1 MVLCRIK
8 NVFVTKVSHNSTVET
23 KVAQKKAKN
32 VLLDHGLTNKEADIY
47 IFLAK
52 NVILTGGE
60 ISKRTKIAR
69 SLVYRIL
76 KNLQTKGLVEPT
88 LESPTR
94 FVAVPFDKA
103 LDLIIKTKKQEALK
117 VEREK
122 QDLLEDWKTISK
134 LKPAVEYERFVI
146 IEGNKKIYLKM
157 LQMIKET
164 KKHFSGMLTISGL
177 ARAEQF
183 GVFDAAYNHPL
194 KNRIKIQFITDVNK
208 ENLEAFKLLKP
219 KLKTDLDLRARNP
232 ETKIASLPRM
242 VTKDNEE
249 VMFFI
254 RPEAGTSERKQSDV
268 CIYTNCASLVETFN
282 GIFQNLWHTSPDIE
296 SKMGKTETGK
306 MPELHRHLQEGA
318 TQEKLQTMEEC
329 AFPEPVSEK
338 EEIKFA
344 SISKIRLLNEEERDL
359 LDVASVIGIEFSPDI
374 IEKVSGSNK
383 LRVIKTLINIESEHQ
398 LIQANGDKYRFNN
411 PDIRDALYNE
421 IKPRLKR
428 AYHSLIAKSLE
439 ETNKDHLMDFATELA
454 QHYYNSKNAPKAIP
468 YLLKAGEQ
476 SRRQF
481 RFSEALDKYS
491 RALEMT
497 GKDKVWIEE
506 RTIAIENY
514 GDLCASMGDHE
525 KANECYTE
533 GIDVADDDGVAER
546 MRRKIRRKKV
556 VVKNGRKIPYFIYGE
571 GEPTVLLVWLS
582 IHFMPQIHYFS
593 QKHKVAIMALE
604 ELFVSGDLPTEYTVK
619 MFTENLRA
627 IVEDLQD
634 SQIYLVGTGFGGT
647 LAIRYVAEYPGKIAK
662 LALLAT
668 PPKPTFDDSEEGKRR
683 FKEFWALALQS
694 PSWGLKN
701 FHDRVMAPFN
711 PRRWMELRSRLGIKS
726 ASKVP
731 PEIILI
737 GYKLL
742 LEADVRPFLGKVRIP
757 TLILHGEKDIMPME
771 NVEYL
776 KNRIPG
782 SKLYIFKDADVVSVL
797 KPNEFNRVLEE
808 FLTTGQV
815 PRD

>member
-1 MVLCRIK
+1 
-8 NVFVTKVSHNSTVET
+8 VTTQRAEL
-23 KVAQKKAKN
+23 KVAQKKAKA
-32 VLLDHGLTNKEADIY
+32 VLLDYGLTNKEADIY

-76 KNLQTKGLVEPT
+76 KSLQTKGLVEPT

-117 VEREK
+117 VEKEK
-122 QDLLEDWKTISK
+122 QNLLEDWKTINK
-134 LKPAVEYERFVI
+134 TKPAVEYERFVI
-146 IEGNKKIYLKM
+146 IEGNKKIHLKM
-157 LQMIKET
+157 LQMLKEA

-177 ARAEQF
+177 AHAEQF

-194 KNRIKIQFITDVNK
+194 KTRMKFQFITDVNK
-208 ENLEAFKLLKP
+208 ENLEAFKLFKP
-219 KLKTDLDLRARNP
+219 KLKTELDLRASSSIT
-232 ETKIASLPRM
+232 EITLLPRM
-242 VTKDNEE
+242 VTKDKEE
-249 VMFFI
+249 VLFFI
-254 RPEAGTSERKQSDV
+254 RPEEGARRQGDV
-268 CIYTNCASLVETFN
+268 CIYTNCISLVETFN
-282 GIFQNLWHTSPDIE
+282 GIFQNLWHTSLDIE
-296 SKMGKTETGK
+296 VKIRELETGK
-306 MPELHRHLQEGA
+306 LPEVHQHLQSQ
-318 TQEKLQTMEEC
+318 TRKEKL
-329 AFPEPVSEK
+329 EPAEDYATPKTVSK
-338 EEIKFA
+338 KGDFGFA
-344 SISKIRLLNEEERDL
+344 SVSKILLLKEEERDL
-359 LDVASVIGIEFSPDI
+359 LDLASVVGEEFSPDI
-374 IEKVSGSNK
+374 IEKVTGSNK
-383 LRVIKTLINIESEHQ
+383 LRVLKTLVNIESKHQ
-398 LIQANGDKYRFNN
+398 LIQANGDNYRFDN
-411 PDIRDALYNE
+411 PNIREALYNE

-428 AYHSLIAKSLE
+428 VYHSLVAKNIE
-439 ETNKDHLMDFATELA
+439 ETNKDHLMDYASELA
-454 QHYYNSKNAPKAIP
+454 RHFYSSKNASKAIP

-476 SRRQF
+476 CRRQF
-481 RFSEALDKYS
+481 RFSDALENYS
-491 RALEMT
+491 RALEMM
-497 GKDKVWIEE
+497 GKDKVWREE

-525 KANECYTE
+525 TANEYYTE
-533 GIDVADDDGVAER
+533 GIGIADDNGAAER

-556 VVKNGRKIPYFIYGE
+556 VVKNGRKIPYFVYGE
-571 GEPTVLLVWLS
+571 GEPTVLLVWVS

-604 ELFVSGDLPTEYTVK
+604 ELYVSEDLPTEYTVK
-619 MFTENLRA
+619 IFTENLRA
-627 IVEDLQD
+627 IVEDLKD

-668 PPKPTFDDSEEGKRR
+668 PPKPTFDDSEEGKKR

-711 PRRWMELRSRLGIKS
+711 PRRWVEIRSRLGIKS
-726 ASKVP
+726 ACKLP
-731 PEIILI
+731 PETILI
-737 GYKLL
+737 SYKLL

-776 KNRIPG
+776 KKRISN

-797 KPNEFNRVLEE
+797 KPDEFNRVLED

-815 PRD
+815 PKN

>member
-1 MVLCRIK
+1 
-8 NVFVTKVSHNSTVET
+8 
-23 KVAQKKAKN
+23 VAQKKAKI
-32 VLLDHGLTNKEADIY
+32 VLLDYGLTNKEADIY

-122 QDLLEDWKTISK
+122 QDLIEDWKTISK
-134 LKPAVEYERFVI
+134 IKPAVEYERFVI
-146 IEGNKKIYLKM
+146 IEGNKKIHLKM

-194 KNRIKIQFITDVNK
+194 KNRIKFQFITELNK

-219 KLKTDLDLRARNP
+219 KLKTELALRARNP
-232 ETKIASLPRM
+232 KTEIASLPRM
-242 VTKDNEE
+242 VTKDREE

-254 RPEAGTSERKQSDV
+254 RPEAGAFARKQGDV

-296 SKMGKTETGK
+296 SKIGKLETRK
-306 MPELHRHLQEGA
+306 LPEVHLHLQGQT
-318 TQEKLQTMEEC
+318 TQKKLQTMEEY
-329 AFPEPVSEK
+329 AFPETDSEK
-338 EEIKFA
+338 EELKFA
-344 SISKIRLLNEEERDL
+344 SMSKIRLLKEEERDL
-359 LDVASVIGIEFSPDI
+359 LDVASVIGVEFSSDI

-383 LRVIKTLINIESEHQ
+383 LRVLKTLINIESEHK
-398 LIQANGDKYRFNN
+398 LIHADGDEYRFDDSN
-411 PDIRDALYNE
+411 IREALYNA
-421 IKPRLKR
+421 IKPKLRSL
-428 AYHSLIAKSLE
+428 YHSLVAKYFE
-439 ETNKDHLMDFATELA
+439 ETYKDHLMDFASELGL
-454 QHYYNSKNAPKAIP
+454 HYYHSKNAPKAIP
-468 YLLKAGEQ
+468 YLLKAGEK

-481 RFSEALDKYS
+481 EFSEALENYS
-491 RALEMT
+491 RALEMM
-497 GKDKVWIEE
+497 GNDKVWRVE

-514 GDLCASMGDHE
+514 GDLCASIGDHE

-533 GIDVADDDGVAER
+533 GIGIADDVAVAER

-556 VVKNGRKIPYFIYGE
+556 VMKNGRKIPYFVYGE
-571 GEPTVLLVWLS
+571 GEPTILLVWLS

-604 ELFVSGDLPTEYTVK
+604 ELFVSEDLPTEYTVK
-619 MFTENLRA
+619 IFTENLRA

-662 LALLAT
+662 LVLLAT
-668 PPKPTFDDSEEGKRR
+668 PPKPTFGDSEEGKRR

-701 FHDRVMAPFN
+701 FHDRVMGPFN
-711 PRRWMELRSRLGIKS
+711 PRRWVGIRSRLGIKS
-726 ASKVP
+726 ESKCP

-742 LEADVRPFLGKVRIP
+742 LEVDVRSFLGKVRIP

-776 KNRIPG
+776 KKRIPS

-797 KPNEFNRVLEE
+797 KPDEFNRVLEE

>member
-8 NVFVTKVSHNSTVET
+8 NVFVTKVSHNSRAET

-32 VLLDHGLTNKEADIY
+32 VLLDYGLTNKEADIY

-60 ISKRTKIAR
+60 ISKRTKMAR

-76 KNLQTKGLVEPT
+76 KNLQTKGLVEST
-88 LESPTR
+88 LESPRR

-122 QDLLEDWKTISK
+122 QDLIDDWKTISK
-134 LKPAVEYERFVI
+134 TKPAVEYERFVI
-146 IEGNKKIYLKM
+146 IEGNKKIHLKM
-157 LQMIKET
+157 LQMLKET
-164 KKHFSGMLTISGL
+164 KKNFSGTLTISGL
-177 ARAEQF
+177 AHAEQF
-183 GVFDAAYNHPL
+183 GVFDVAYNHPL
-194 KNRIKIQFITDVNK
+194 KNRIKFQFITDVNK
-208 ENLEAFKLLKP
+208 ENLEAFKLFKP
-219 KLKTDLDLRARNP
+219 KLKTELDLRARSQIT
-232 ETKIASLPRM
+232 EITLLPRM
-242 VTKDNEE
+242 VTKDKEE

-254 RPEAGTSERKQSDV
+254 RPEEATLTRKQGDV
-268 CIYTNCASLVETFN
+268 CIYTNCTSLVETFN
-282 GIFQNLWHTSPDIE
+282 GIFQNLWHTSLDIDAKIRE
-296 SKMGKTETGK
+296 LEMGKP
-306 MPELHRHLQEGA
+306 PEVHQHLQSQ
-318 TQEKLQTMEEC
+318 TTKEKL
-329 AFPEPVSEK
+329 EPAEVYATPKTVSEK
-338 EEIKFA
+338 EEFGFA
-344 SISKIRLLNEEERDL
+344 SASKIPPLKEEERDL
-359 LDVASVIGIEFSPDI
+359 LDVASVVGEEFSPNI
-374 IEKVSGSNK
+374 IEKVTGCNK
-383 LRVIKTLINIESEHQ
+383 LRILKTLVNIESEHK
-398 LIQANGDKYRFNN
+398 LIQANGDNYRFDN
-411 PDIRDALYNE
+411 PTIREALYNE
-421 IKPRLKR
+421 IKPRLR
-428 AYHSLIAKSLE
+428 RVYHSLVAQNIE
-439 ETNKDHLMDFATELA
+439 ETSKDHLMDFASELA
-454 QHYYNSKNAPKAIP
+454 HHYYNSKNALKAIP

-476 SRRQF
+476 CRRQF
-481 RFSEALDKYS
+481 RFSDAFENYS
-491 RALEMT
+491 RALEMM
-497 GKDKVWIEE
+497 GKDKIWREE
-506 RTIAIENY
+506 RKIAIENL
-514 GDLCASMGDHE
+514 GDLSASMGDHE

-533 GIDVADDDGVAER
+533 GIRIAGDVTVAER
-546 MRRKIRRKKV
+546 MRRKIRRKRV
-556 VVKNGRKIPYFIYGE
+556 IIKNGRKIPYFVYGE

-582 IHFMPQIHYFS
+582 IHFMSQIHYFS

-604 ELFVSGDLPTEYTVK
+604 EMFVSEDLPTEYTVR
-619 MFTENLRA
+619 MFTENLGA

-668 PPKPTFDDSEEGKRR
+668 PPKPTFGGSEERKRR

-701 FHDRVMAPFN
+701 FHDRVIAPFN
-711 PRRWMELRSRLGIKS
+711 PRRWVELRSRLGIRS
-726 ASKVP
+726 AREVP
-731 PEIILI
+731 PESILI

-757 TLILHGEKDIMPME
+757 TLILHGEKDILPME
-771 NVEYL
+771 DVEYM
-776 KNRIPG
+776 KKRIPS

-797 KPNEFNRVLEE
+797 KPDEFNSVLEE

>member
-1 MVLCRIK
+1 
-8 NVFVTKVSHNSTVET
+8 VTTHRAEQ
-23 KVAQKKAKN
+23 KVAQNKAKA
-32 VLLDHGLTNKEADIY
+32 VLLEYGLTNKEADIY

-103 LDLIIKTKKQEALK
+103 LDLIIKTKKQEAFK

-134 LKPAVEYERFVI
+134 TRPAAEYERFVI
-146 IEGNKKIYLKM
+146 IEGNKKIHLKM

-164 KKHFSGMLTISGL
+164 KKHFSGTLTISGL
-177 ARAEQF
+177 AHAEQY

-194 KNRIKIQFITDVNK
+194 KTRIKFQFITDVNK
-208 ENLEAFKLLKP
+208 ENLEAFKLFKP
-219 KLKTDLDLRARNP
+219 KLKTELDLKARSSIT
-232 ETKIASLPRM
+232 EITLLPRM
-242 VTKDNEE
+242 VIKDKKE

-254 RPEAGTSERKQSDV
+254 RPEEGTLTRRQGDV
-268 CIYTNCASLVETFN
+268 CIYTNCKSLADTFN
-282 GIFQNLWHTSPDIE
+282 GIFQNSWHNSLDLEAKIRE
-296 SKMGKTETGK
+296 LETGK
-306 MPELHRHLQEGA
+306 LPKVRQHLQSQIA
-318 TQEKLQTMEEC
+318 KEKL
-329 AFPEPVSEK
+329 EPAEVYATPKTASEK
-338 EEIKFA
+338 EEFGFA
-344 SISKIRLLNEEERDL
+344 SASKIPPLKEEERDL
-359 LDVASVIGIEFSPDI
+359 LDVASVVGEEFSPNI
-374 IEKVSGSNK
+374 IEKVTGSNK
-383 LRVIKTLINIESEHQ
+383 LRILKTLVNIESEHQ
-398 LIQANGDKYRFNN
+398 LIQANGDNFRFDN
-411 PDIRDALYNE
+411 PNIREALYNE
-421 IKPRLKR
+421 IKPRLRR
-428 AYHSLIAKSLE
+428 AYHSLVAQNLE
-439 ETNKDHLMDFATELA
+439 ETNKDHLMDFASELA
-454 QHYYNSKNAPKAIP
+454 HHYYNSKNAPKAIT

-476 SRRQF
+476 CRRQF
-481 RFSEALDKYS
+481 RFSDAFENYS
-491 RALEMT
+491 RAREMM
-497 GKDKVWIEE
+497 GKDKIWREE
-506 RTIAIENY
+506 RTIAIENL
-514 GDLCASMGDHE
+514 GDLSASMGDHE
-525 KANECYTE
+525 KANECYAE
-533 GIDVADDDGVAER
+533 GISIAGDVHVAER

-556 VVKNGRKIPYFIYGE
+556 VVKKGRKIPYFVYGE

-604 ELFVSGDLPTEYTVK
+604 EMFVSKDLPTEYTVK

-634 SQIYLVGTGFGGT
+634 SQIFLVGTGFGGT
-647 LAIRYVAEYPGKIAK
+647 LAVRFVAEYPGNIAK

-668 PPKPTFDDSEEGKRR
+668 PPKPTFSDSEEGKRR

-711 PRRWMELRSRLGIKS
+711 PRRWVELGPRLGIKS

-731 PEIILI
+731 PEIVLI

-757 TLILHGEKDIMPME
+757 TLILHGEKDILPME
-771 NVEYL
+771 DVEYM
-776 KNRIPG
+776 KKRISN
-782 SKLYIFKDADVVSVL
+782 SKLCIFKDADVVSVL
-797 KPNEFNRVLEE
+797 KPDEFNRVLEE

>member
-1 MVLCRIK
+1 
-8 NVFVTKVSHNSTVET
+8 
-23 KVAQKKAKN
+23 VAQKKAKN
-32 VLLDHGLTNKEADIY
+32 VLLDYGLTSKEADIY

-52 NVILTGGE
+52 NVVLTGGE
-60 ISKRTKIAR
+60 ISKRIKIAR

-122 QDLLEDWKTISK
+122 QDLLADWKTISK
-134 LKPAVEYERFVI
+134 TEPAVEYERFVI
-146 IEGNKKIYLKM
+146 IEGNKKIHLKM
-157 LQMIKET
+157 LQMLKDA

-177 ARAEQF
+177 AHAEQF

-194 KNRIKIQFITDVNK
+194 KNRLKFQFVTDVNA
-208 ENLEAFKLLKP
+208 ENLEAFKLFEP
-219 KLKTDLDLRARNP
+219 KLRTELDLRARSSIT
-232 ETKIASLPRM
+232 EITLLPRM
-242 VTKDNEE
+242 VTKDKEE
-249 VMFFI
+249 VLFFI
-254 RPEAGTSERKQSDV
+254 RPEEGTLTRRHGDV
-268 CIYTNCASLVETFN
+268 CIYTNCTSLVETFN
-282 GIFQNLWHTSPDIE
+282 GIFQNLWHNSLDIE
-296 SKMGKTETGK
+296 TKIRELETGK
-306 MPELHRHLQEGA
+306 LPEVHQHLQSQTTKEKIESAEDYSTPKTASEEG
-318 TQEKLQTMEEC
+318 E
-329 AFPEPVSEK
+329 FGY
-338 EEIKFA
+338 A
-344 SISKIRLLNEEERDL
+344 SVSKIRLLKEEERDL
-359 LDVASVIGIEFSPDI
+359 LDVASVVGEEFSPDI
-374 IEKVSGSNK
+374 IEKVTGSNK
-383 LRVIKTLINIESEHQ
+383 LRLLKTLVNIESEHQ
-398 LIQANGDKYRFNN
+398 LIQAKGDNYRFDN
-411 PDIRDALYNE
+411 PNIREALYNE
-421 IKPRLKR
+421 IKPKLRR
-428 AYHSLIAKSLE
+428 AYHSLVAKSLE
-439 ETNKDHLMDFATELA
+439 ETNKAHLMDYSSELA
-454 QHYYNSKNAPKAIP
+454 HHYYNSKNASKAIP

-476 SRRQF
+476 ARRQF
-481 RFSEALDKYS
+481 RFSDALENYS
-491 RALEMT
+491 RALEMM
-497 GKDKVWIEE
+497 GKDKIWREE
-506 RTIAIENY
+506 RTIAIEKY
-514 GDLCASMGDHE
+514 GDLCASTGDHE

-533 GIDVADDDGVAER
+533 GIDIADDVAVAER

-556 VVKNGRKIPYFIYGE
+556 VMKNGRKIPYFVYGE
-571 GEPTVLLVWLS
+571 GEPAILLVWIS

-604 ELFVSGDLPTEYTVK
+604 ELFVPRDLPTEYTVK

-668 PPKPTFDDSEEGKRR
+668 PTKPRLGDSEEGKRR
-683 FKEFWALALQS
+683 FNEFWALALQS

-711 PRRWMELRSRLGIKS
+711 TRRWVEIRSRLGIKS
-726 ASKVP
+726 ACKLP
-731 PEIILI
+731 PENILI
-737 GYKLL
+737 SYKLL
-742 LEADVRPFLGKVRIP
+742 IEADVRPFLGKIKIP

-771 NVEYL
+771 DVEYL
-776 KNRIPG
+776 KKRIPG

-797 KPNEFNRVLEE
+797 KPDEFNKVLED
-808 FLTTGQV
+808 FLITGQV